1 MVWNSALFIDSS
13 SFTSPGKWNHRVS
26 FASNDLGIVI
36 WLDFIETLK
45 IRLKAS
51 QTWLFDSA
59 STLSPHFNNSPNSWI
74 DLTAFPAIL
83 PCFTCGRVSRR
94 KFVRFEKSAKVFKT
108 EKGACNSRYF
118 FSRLANCAC
127 LSLAQNQRWR
137 QQKKSWFGPQNLK
150 SVYFIPW
157 RGTSLL
163 VRYSTKSLVFVLI
176 SIFSEFFRFCFSGIN
191 RHFHMA
197 CIHDKFATSTGKRN
211 ISSKQIWEH
220 LQELYNLQ
228 ALVSGWVWKLLRGL
242 LCFGG
247 SRKNFG
253 KLTRHSILF
262 I

>member
-1 MVWNSALFIDSS
+1 MWQLTAADTSNPVPSAVNHFAPKASTVDGDIWEKKSIDTQYYQPMVWNSALFIDSS
-13 SFTSPGKWNHRVS
+13 SFTSPDKWNHRVS
-26 FASNDLGIVI
+26 FASNDFGIVI

-127 LSLAQNQRWR
+127 LL
-137 QQKKSWFGPQNLK
+137 
-150 SVYFIPW
+150 
-157 RGTSLL
+157 
-163 VRYSTKSLVFVLI
+163 
-176 SIFSEFFRFCFSGIN
+176 
-191 RHFHMA
+191 
-197 CIHDKFATSTGKRN
+197 
-211 ISSKQIWEH
+211 
-220 LQELYNLQ
+220 
-228 ALVSGWVWKLLRGL
+228 
-242 LCFGG
+242 
-247 SRKNFG
+247 
-253 KLTRHSILF
+253 
-262 I
+262 